1 MELLYRTLE
10 GKFERILSGTC
21 LSSFREENTK
31 IAKKYDS
38 FDETKITKMKEDFG
52 IYVSNY
58 LFLKGYDSVNISES
72 GDIVTA
78 WKGETEYSFL
88 IDFDRNG
95 NDGVLSVKVLD
106 RGTKCGISSTEA
118 KYVFIVSVEKCLV
131 ALMNC
136 ENLKSYVKEKR
147 DGFGLLTE
155 TDSLFKSQYV
165 TVDLTEASRKARLF
179 SLK

>member
-1 MELLYRTLE
+1 MELLYKALE

-21 LSSFREENTK
+21 LTSFREENSK
-31 IAKKYDS
+31 IVKKYDS
-38 FDETKITKMKEDFG
+38 FDESKMAKMKEDFG
-52 IYVSNY
+52 MYISNY
-58 LFLKGYDSVNISES
+58 LFLKGYDSVNTSES

-106 RGTKCGISSTEA
+106 KGTKCGISDTDA
-118 KYVFIVSVEKCLV
+118 KYVFIISVEKGIV

-136 ENLKSYVKEKR
+136 ENIKSYVKEKKE
-147 DGFGLLTE
+147 GFGMLTE